1 MNIVVCVK
9 QVPDTNEVKIDPKT
23 GTLIREGVPSIMNPD
38 DKNALEEA
46 LRIKDAQG
54 ATVTVVSM
62 GPPQAEKALREAL
75 GMGADRAIL
84 VADRAFAGADTL
96 ATSRAL
102 AAALGRLEYDVI
114 FAGRQAID
122 GDTAQV
128 GPELAEHLGIPQVT
142 YVQKVE
148 IGGKGLKV
156 RRATEEGYEDL
167 DVRTPVLLTAIKELN
182 EPRYMSIADI
192 FASAKKEVSVWSA
205 ADLGVDKALI
215 GLMGSPTRVKK
226 SQAKDAKREG
236 ILVSKGAKEAAEQV
250 AYILREKHYV

>member
-1 MNIVVCVK
+1 M
-9 QVPDTNEVKIDPKT
+9 
-23 GTLIREGVPSIMNPD
+23 
-38 DKNALEEA
+38 
-46 LRIKDAQG
+46 
-54 ATVTVVSM
+54 
-62 GPPQAEKALREAL
+62 
-75 GMGADRAIL
+75 
-84 VADRAFAGADTL
+84 
-96 ATSRAL
+96 
-102 AAALGRLEYDVI
+102 
-114 FAGRQAID
+114 
-122 GDTAQV
+122 

-167 DVRTPVLLTAIKELN
+167 DVQTPVLLTAIKELN

-192 FASAKKEVSVWSA
+192 FASAQKEVSVWSA